1 MTVRGH
7 DLLGRPFEEPTTT
20 ASFNLHGCRYTSK
33 YHLPK
38 NTWVTLRVKR
48 GCESTDRRARVT
60 WVQRPR
66 AIREFFQVAV
76 EFEKPAN
83 IWALEAAPLDW
94 TFAENVPELASTS
107 PRADLAKHEDFAVQ
121 TENNSGN
128 HKEKLMDD
136 LSDAAPFSES
146 ASSDSV
152 VAGFAAADPMA
163 EPLAPEHA
171 GIDTLLRR
179 ELSAELE
186 RRARQAL
193 DGAAA
198 RASEQVQKAAEGVH
212 QKNLWASEEAFRK
225 WKEEFEAAQNAAREQ
240 GSAQHN
246 ELLSRMRSE
255 FDESLGQAKRLVE
268 EIEKNRTAPRGEN
281 DAAAD
286 AQLKFETLEPARIA
300 QLPSSQ
306 PMPDFSLEAIAKWRE
321 RLESEMR
328 AAQSQLNKLLESSLD
343 TSVQR
348 IAAQLAAKSED
359 FLRESESLVSNRFKE
374 LSQPLLDSF
383 AQARE
388 SAIEVKSALD
398 EELARAKASLAEI
411 EQAAARINDFSGHID
426 TATREALDELN
437 RQLQAILYTQ
447 AQSLG
452 QRAEAL
458 TAATIEKVALSLE
471 ALKEGTAD
479 PAAAEIESKLA
490 PHLERVPQI
499 LHEPLSCE
507 VQVAESLRMHR
518 ERSRQYSER
527 NEKELIEYL
536 NAAVEVV
543 RGDFEA
549 TRKDGFAKWNEQLEA
564 CGARAAHAAA
574 ESIDKAAQWT
584 EQDARARL
592 QTLLEQTLT
601 AAGTSLHAKVG
612 EAKHRLDGE
621 FESAAHANNIRQ
633 QLDASAAEL
642 TVNARTQI
650 EQAAE
655 ATAAGIGE
663 VLRRASDQE
672 VELFRTAT
680 LNVVPARTQELDNA
694 AQLLRH
700 FEANAESSLANFQSR
715 IASQLEA
722 SIAEGRTAFSNE
734 SNAVLAALCSEQE
747 AHQKAWTEN
756 LDRLSDEVVAR
767 YRERLETTADS
778 WIVSSVR
785 RLNEHGQNAI
795 DLLARSSHQALR
807 YSCARFFDD
816 LFQLF
821 RGRNAAGQS

>member
-1 MTVRGH
+1 MDFSKPSAQRRRSERVSQSLPMTVRGH
-7 DLLGRPFEEPTTT
+7 DLLGRPFEEPTITV
-20 ASFNLHGCRYTSK
+20 SFNLHGCRYTSK

-48 GCESTDRRARVT
+48 GCEPTDRRARVA
-60 WVQRPR
+60 WVQRPG
-66 AIREFFQVAV
+66 AIREFFHVAV

-107 PRADLAKHEDFAVQ
+107 PKADMAKHEDFAAQ
-121 TENNSGN
+121 TQNNSGN

-136 LSDAAPFSES
+136 LSDVTPFSES

-152 VAGFAAADPMA
+152 VAGFAAAGLMA
-163 EPLAPEHA
+163 EPLAPEHS
-171 GIDTLLRR
+171 GIDILPLR

-198 RASEQVQKAAEGVH
+198 RAGEQAQKAAEGVH
-212 QKNLWASEEAFRK
+212 QKNLWASEEAFLK
-225 WKEEFEAAQNAAREQ
+225 WKEEFEAAQNAREQ
-240 GSAQHN
+240 GSVQHN
-246 ELLSRMRSE
+246 ELLGRMRSE
-255 FDESLGQAKRLVE
+255 VDETLGQAKRLIE
-268 EIEKNRTAPRGEN
+268 EIAKNRTALRAEN

-286 AQLKFETLEPARIA
+286 AQLKFEALEAARIA

-306 PMPDFSLEAIAKWRE
+306 PMPDFSLEAIANWRE
-321 RLESEMR
+321 RLESDMR

-348 IAAQLAAKSED
+348 IAAQLAAKSKD

-388 SAIEVKSALD
+388 SAIEIKSALD

-411 EQAAARINDFSGHID
+411 
-426 TATREALDELN
+426 
-437 RQLQAILYTQ
+437 
-447 AQSLG
+447 
-452 QRAEAL
+452 
-458 TAATIEKVALSLE
+458 
-471 ALKEGTAD
+471 
-479 PAAAEIESKLA
+479 
-490 PHLERVPQI
+490 
-499 LHEPLSCE
+499 
-507 VQVAESLRMHR
+507 
-518 ERSRQYSER
+518 
-527 NEKELIEYL
+527 
-536 NAAVEVV
+536 
-543 RGDFEA
+543 
-549 TRKDGFAKWNEQLEA
+549 
-564 CGARAAHAAA
+564 AH
-574 ESIDKAAQWT
+574 
-584 EQDARARL
+584 
-592 QTLLEQTLT
+592 
-601 AAGTSLHAKVG
+601 
-612 EAKHRLDGE
+612 
-621 FESAAHANNIRQ
+621 ESAAHANNIRQ

-650 EQAAE
+650 EQATE
-655 ATAAGIGE
+655 ATAAGIAE

-672 VELFRTAT
+672 VEHFTTAT
-680 LNVVPARTQELDNA
+680 LKVVQARTQELDNA

-734 SNAVLAALCSEQE
+734 SNAVRAALCSEQE

-785 RLNEHGQNAI
+785 RLNEHGKNAI
-795 DLLARSSHQALR
+795 ESLARSSDQALR
-807 YSCARFFDD
+807 HSCARFFDD
-816 LFQLF
+816 LAKLL
-821 RGRNAAGQS
+821 RGRNAEGQS